1 MPSVQTGGGSTLT
14 RKSGWDSAARGQRRA
29 SAGTTGIRRRASRQ
43 RPPAFAEQY
52 PASAEGLHAAEEEL
66 ARLVEMHSAYA
77 TQANIAAIW
86 QRYVDQKAA
95 AVSAQRLI
103 IKRRTD
109 ALARSPASR
118 PRERFT

>member
-1 MPSVQTGGGSTLT
+1 MPSVQTGGGLTLA
-14 RKSGWDSAARGQRRA
+14 RKTGWDSAAGRQRRA
-29 SAGTTGIRRRASRQ
+29 SAGTAGIRRRAWRQ
-43 RPPAFAEQY
+43 RPPAFAEHY
-52 PASAEGLHAAEEEL
+52 PASAEGLRAAEEEL
-66 ARLVEMHSAYA
+66 VRLVEMHSAYA
-77 TQANIAAIW
+77 TQPNITAIW
-86 QRYVDQKAA
+86 QRYVEQKAA